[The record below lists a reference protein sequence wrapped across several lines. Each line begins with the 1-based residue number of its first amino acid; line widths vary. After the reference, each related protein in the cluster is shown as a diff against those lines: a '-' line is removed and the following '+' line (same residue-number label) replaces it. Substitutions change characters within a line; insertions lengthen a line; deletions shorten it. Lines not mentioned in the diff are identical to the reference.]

1 MNQYFAYIRVSTA
14 RQGEQGVSLEQQRDA
29 ITRYAQRNRMELA
42 QWFEERET
50 AAQAGRPVFTQMIRG
65 LRAGRARGV
74 VIHKIDRSA
83 RNLKDWAD
91 LGDIIDRGVEVHFAN
106 EGLDLNSRGGR
117 LSADIQAVVASDF
130 IRNLKEETKKG
141 FYGRLKQ
148 GILPLPA
155 PLGYRN
161 IGSGKPKE
169 PDPKTAPLVR
179 HLFEMY
185 STGTANFHDLLRE
198 AERVGLRGRSGKQIT
213 KNGLTQLL
221 NNPFYMGLI
230 HIKVSGQSFIGAHE
244 PLVSKAL
251 FQRVQDVLHGRTNT
265 RSNRHDFLFRRRL
278 CCKGCGY
285 TLIGET
291 HKGFVYY
298 RCQTR
303 ECSTTAIREEA
314 AENSFLETFSRLRL
328 RPDERQ
334 YCWQEVGQLKAESHR
349 QAEDAINSLKLKLGQ
364 IDDRLNRLTDA
375 YIDRLIEKD
384 IFEQRK
390 TALLTER
397 LETSETLAGWESGS
411 RNVADE
417 ILEILE
423 RANTAYSAYKAGIMA
438 EKREMVDSLTSNRV
452 LDGKLLE
459 ITPSSPFDLIA
470 TRSKFIDGSPRR
482 DIHRT
487 WSRLLPLLLHLIQSK
502 QEPQE
507 KIAAW
512 TLPVDQARRARSSV
526 AWRL

>member
-29 ITRYAQRNRMELA
+29 ITRYAQHGKLELA

-50 AAQAGRPVFTQMIRG
+50 AARVGRPVFAQMIRQLKSG
-65 LRAGRARGV
+65 KARGV

-91 LGDIIDRGVEVHFAN
+91 LGEMIDRGVEVHFAN

-148 GILPLPA
+148 GILPMPT

-179 HLFEMY
+179 HLFEAY
-185 STGTANFHDLLRE
+185 ATGTASFHGLLQE
-198 AERVGLRGRSGKQIT
+198 AERIGLRGRSGKQIT
-213 KNGLTQLL
+213 MNGLTKLL
-221 NNPFYMGLI
+221 NNTFYMGLI
-230 HIKVSGQSFIGAHE
+230 QIKVSGQSFIGVHE
-244 PLVSKAL
+244 PLISKAL
-251 FQRVQDVLHGRTNT
+251 FQRVQDVLHGKTNT
-265 RSNRHDFLFRRRL
+265 RTSRHDFLYRRRL
-278 CCKGCGY
+278 SCKSCGY

-303 ECSTTAIREEA
+303 ECATTAIREEV
-314 AENSFLETFSRLRL
+314 AENSFLETFSRLQL
-328 RPDERQ
+328 LSDEQR
-334 YCWQEVGQLKAESHR
+334 YCWQEVRRLKADSHK

-375 YIDRLIEKD
+375 YIDRLVERD
-384 IFEQRK
+384 IYEQRK
-390 TALLTER
+390 TALLAEH
-397 LETSETLAGWESGS
+397 LETLEALTGWESGN

-417 ILEILE
+417 LLKILE
-423 RANTAYSAYKAGIMA
+423 RANTAYSAYKAAIML

-452 LDGKLLE
+452 LNGKLLE
-459 ITPSSPFDLIA
+459 VTPSSPFDLIA
-470 TRSKFIDGSPRR
+470 TRSKAVDGSPRR

-487 WSRLLPLLLHLIQSK
+487 WKRLLPMMLNLIQRK
-502 QEPQE
+502 QESQE
-507 KIAAW
+507 KIAA
-512 TLPVDQARRARSSV
+512 
-526 AWRL
+526 

>member
-29 ITRYAQRNRMELA
+29 ITLYAQRNRMELA

-50 AAQAGRPVFTQMIRG
+50 AARAGRPVFTQMIKG
-65 LRAGRARGV
+65 LRAGRVRGV

-91 LGDIIDRGVEVHFAN
+91 LGEIIDRGVEVHFAN

-148 GILPLPA
+148 GILPMPA

-161 IGSGKPKE
+161 IGSGRPKE

-185 STGTANFHDLLRE
+185 STGTANFHGLLQE

-213 KNGLTQLL
+213 MNGLTKLL
-221 NNPFYMGLI
+221 NNSFYMGLI
-230 HIKVSGQSFIGAHE
+230 QIKVSGQSFIGVHE
-244 PLVSKAL
+244 PLISKAL

-265 RSNRHDFLFRRRL
+265 RTNRHDFLFRRRL
-278 CCKGCGY
+278 RCKGCGY

-303 ECSTTAIREEA
+303 ECLTTAIREEA
-314 AENSFLETFSRLRL
+314 AENSFLETFLRLRL
-328 RPDERQ
+328 LPDEQQ
-334 YCWQEVGQLKAESHR
+334 YCWQEVRRLKTDSHK
-349 QAEDAINSLKLKLGQ
+349 QAEDAINGLNLG
-364 IDDRLNRLTDA
+364 
-375 YIDRLIEKD
+375 
-384 IFEQRK
+384 
-390 TALLTER
+390 
-397 LETSETLAGWESGS
+397 LAVEPGVDVVEM
-411 RNVADE
+411 
-417 ILEILE
+417 I
-423 RANTAYSAYKAGIMA
+423 A
-438 EKREMVDSLTSNRV
+438 E
-452 LDGKLLE
+452 G
-459 ITPSSPFDLIA
+459 
-470 TRSKFIDGSPRR
+470 TRYR
-482 DIHRT
+482 
-487 WSRLLPLLLHLIQSK
+487 
-502 QEPQE
+502 
-507 KIAAW
+507 
-512 TLPVDQARRARSSV
+512 
-526 AWRL
+526 

>member
-29 ITRYAQRNRMELA
+29 ITIYAQRSKLELV

-50 AAQAGRPVFTQMIRG
+50 AARVGRPVFTQMIRQ
-65 LRAGRARGV
+65 LKAGKARGV

-83 RNLKDWAD
+83 RNLRDWAD
-91 LGDIIDRGVEVHFAN
+91 LGEMIDRGVEVHFAN

-148 GILPLPA
+148 GILPMPA
-155 PLGYRN
+155 PLGYLN

-169 PDPKTAPLVR
+169 PDARSAPLVR

-185 STGTANFHDLLRE
+185 STGTANFHGLLQE
-198 AERVGLRGRSGKQIT
+198 AERIGLRGRSGKQIT
-213 KNGLTQLL
+213 MNGLTKLL
-221 NNPFYMGLI
+221 NNTFYMGLI
-230 HIKVSGQSFIGAHE
+230 QIKVSGQSFIGVHE
-244 PLVSKAL
+244 PLISKAL
-251 FQRVQDVLHGRTNT
+251 FQRVQDVLRGKTNT
-265 RSNRHDFLFRRRL
+265 RTNRHDFLFRRRL

-303 ECSTTAIREEA
+303 ECHTTAIREEA
-314 AENSFLETFSRLRL
+314 AENSFLDTFLRL
-328 RPDERQ
+328 RFQPDEQR
-334 YCWQEVGQLKAESHR
+334 YCWQEAQWLKAGSHK
-349 QAEDAINSLKLKLGQ
+349 QAEDAINGLKLKLGQ
-364 IDDRLNRLTDA
+364 IADRLNRLTDA
-375 YIDRLIEKD
+375 YIDRLVERD

-397 LETSETLAGWESGS
+397 LETSEILAGWESGN

-417 ILEILE
+417 LLEILE
-423 RANTAYSAYKAGIMA
+423 RANTAYSAYKVGIMP
-438 EKREMVDSLTSNRV
+438 EKREMVDSLTSNRI
-452 LDGKLLE
+452 LNGKLLE
-459 ITPSSPFDLIA
+459 ITPSSPFHLIA
-470 TRSKFIDGSPRR
+470 NRTKLADGSPRR

-487 WSRLLPLLLHLIQSK
+487 CHLLLSHLMSVVQHK
-502 QEPQE
+502 QESQ
-507 KIAAW
+507 KLLAA
-512 TLPVDQARRARSSV
+512 
-526 AWRL
+526 

>member
-1 MNQYFAYIRVSTA
+1 M
-14 RQGEQGVSLEQQRDA
+14 
-29 ITRYAQRNRMELA
+29 
-42 QWFEERET
+42 
-50 AAQAGRPVFTQMIRG
+50 
-65 LRAGRARGV
+65 
-74 VIHKIDRSA
+74 
-83 RNLKDWAD
+83 
-91 LGDIIDRGVEVHFAN
+91 IDRGVEVHFTN

-148 GILPLPA
+148 GILPMPA

-169 PDPKTAPLVR
+169 PDPKAAPLVR

-185 STGTANFHDLLRE
+185 ATGTTSFHGLLQE
-198 AERVGLRGRSGKQIT
+198 AERIGLRGRSGKQIT
-213 KNGLTQLL
+213 MNGLTKLL
-221 NNPFYMGLI
+221 NNTFYMGLI
-230 HIKVSGQSFIGAHE
+230 QIKVSNQSFIGVHE
-244 PLVSKAL
+244 PLISKAL
-251 FQRVQDVLHGRTNT
+251 FQRVQDVLHGKTNT
-265 RSNRHDFLFRRRL
+265 RTNRHDFLYRRRL
-278 CCKGCGY
+278 RCKSCGY

-314 AENSFLETFSRLRL
+314 VENAFFETFSRLQL
-328 RPDERQ
+328 LSDEQR
-334 YCWQEVGQLKAESHR
+334 YCWQEVRRLKADSHK

-375 YIDRLIEKD
+375 YIDRLVERD
-384 IFEQRK
+384 IYEQRK
-390 TALLTER
+390 TALLAER
-397 LETSETLAGWESGS
+397 LEILEALAGWESGN

-417 ILEILE
+417 LLEILE
-423 RANTAYSAYKAGIMA
+423 RANTAYSAYKAAIML

-452 LDGKLLE
+452 LNEKLLE
-459 ITPSSPFDLIA
+459 VTPSSPFDLIA
-470 TRSKFIDGSPRR
+470 TRSKTVDGSPQR

-487 WSRLLPLLLHLIQSK
+487 WKRLLPTILNLLQRK
-502 QEPQE
+502 QESQE
-507 KIAAW
+507 KIAA
-512 TLPVDQARRARSSV
+512 
-526 AWRL
+526 

>member
-29 ITRYAQRNRMELA
+29 ITRYAQRGKLELA

-50 AAQAGRPVFTQMIRG
+50 AARAGRPLFTQMIRQ
-65 LRAGRARGV
+65 LKAGKARGV

-91 LGDIIDRGVEVHFAN
+91 LGEIIDRGVEVHFAN

-130 IRNLKEETKKG
+130 IRNLREETKKG

-148 GILPLPA
+148 GILPMPA
-155 PLGYRN
+155 PLGYQN

-185 STGTANFHDLLRE
+185 STGTTNFHGLLQE

-213 KNGLTQLL
+213 MNGLTKLL
-221 NNPFYMGLI
+221 NNSFYMGLI
-230 HIKVSGQSFIGAHE
+230 QIKTSGQSFIGVHE
-244 PLVSKAL
+244 PLISKAL

-265 RSNRHDFLFRRRL
+265 RTNRHDFLFRRRL

-303 ECSTTAIREEA
+303 ECPTTAIREEA
-314 AENSFLETFSRLRL
+314 AENSFLETFLRLRL
-328 RPDERQ
+328 LSDEWR
-334 YCWQEVGQLKAESHR
+334 YCGQEVRRLKADSHK
-349 QAEDAINSLKLKLGQ
+349 QAEDATNALQLKLGQ
-364 IDDRLNRLTDA
+364 IDDRMNRLTDA
-375 YIDRLIEKD
+375 YLDRLVERD
-384 IFEQRK
+384 TFEQRK
-390 TALLTER
+390 AALLAER
-397 LETSETLAGWESGS
+397 LQTSETLAGWKSGN

-417 ILEILE
+417 LLEILE
-423 RANTAYSAYKAGIMA
+423 RANTAYSAYKAGIMP

-452 LDGKLLE
+452 LNGKLLE
-459 ITPSSPFDLIA
+459 VTPSSPFDLIA
-470 TRSKFIDGSPRR
+470 ARTKLADGSPRR
-482 DIHRT
+482 DTHRT
-487 WSRLLPLLLHLIQSK
+487 WSRLLPAILKLIQHK
-502 QEPQE
+502 QESQE
-507 KIAAW
+507 KFAA
-512 TLPVDQARRARSSV
+512 
-526 AWRL
+526 

>member
-29 ITRYAQRNRMELA
+29 ISRYAQRNRMELA

-50 AAQAGRPVFTQMIRG
+50 AARAGRPVFGQMIKH
-65 LRAGRARGV
+65 LRAGRVRGV

-91 LGDIIDRGVEVHFAN
+91 LGEIIDRGVEVHFAN

-148 GILPLPA
+148 GILPMPA
-155 PLGYRN
+155 PLGYQN

-169 PDPKTAPLVR
+169 PDPKSAPLVR

-185 STGTANFHDLLRE
+185 STGTANFHGLLKE
-198 AERVGLRGRSGKQIT
+198 AERISLRGRSGKPIT
-213 KNGLTQLL
+213 KNGLTKML

-230 HIKVSGQSFIGAHE
+230 QIKVAGQSFIGAHQ
-244 PLVSKAL
+244 PIVSKAL
-251 FQRVQDVLHGRTNT
+251 FDRVQDVIHGRTNT
-265 RSNRHDFLFRRRL
+265 RTNRHDFLFRRRL
-278 CCKGCGY
+278 GCKGCGH

-291 HKGFVYY
+291 HKTFVYY

-303 ECSTTAIREEA
+303 ECPTTAIREEA
-314 AENSFLETFSRLRL
+314 AEGSFLKTFGRLRL
-328 RPDERQ
+328 FANEQQ
-334 YCWQEVGQLKAESHR
+334 YCWQEVRRLKADTHK
-349 QAEDAINSLKLKLGQ
+349 QTEDTINGLKLKLGQ
-364 IDDRLNRLTDA
+364 IDERLNRLTDA

-390 TALLTER
+390 TALLVER
-397 LETSETLAGWESGS
+397 LDISETLAGWEGGKRSI
-411 RNVADE
+411 ADE
-417 ILEILE
+417 LLDVLE
-423 RANTAYSAYKAGIMA
+423 RSNTAYSAYRSGIVP
-438 EKREMVDSLTSNRV
+438 EKREMVDSMTSNRV
-452 LDGKLLE
+452 LNGKVLE

-470 TRSKFIDGSPRR
+470 SRSKIADGSPRR

-487 WSRLLPLLLHLIQSK
+487 WSHLLPTMLNLLEHQN
-502 QEPQE
+502 QRQE
-507 KIAAW
+507 KLAA
-512 TLPVDQARRARSSV
+512 
-526 AWRL
+526 